1 VASLNS
7 APVSFL
13 ERFLVL
19 RGAVRELWLVFG
31 AKMLAFLAY
40 TVMNQTLVLWLS
52 SDLGYDDQHA
62 GYFVMAWS
70 AVMTLFT
77 VLVGSFTDAIG
88 LRKTFI
94 LGVCICI
101 VSRVIMTGTL
111 VKGIALGCGLLPL
124 AVGEALMGPVMV
136 AAIQRYTTTAQRSIS
151 FSIFYVMMNVGI
163 LLGNVVFDY
172 VRKDLGEHG
181 LFTVPL
187 VGAQLSTYRTLFLVS
202 TLLTLPNLL
211 LMYFLLRGGVEA
223 TDAGVVITPQHPK
236 YLGEHFLR
244 ALALMLRDAF
254 RDTVRI
260 FAGLWRQPG
269 FYKFLAF
276 LSLAALLRLVISHM
290 YYTYPKF
297 GIRELGP
304 GAPVG
309 RLWALNPF
317 TIIILV
323 PLVGAL
329 SQKISAYRMVVAG
342 SIVAA
347 SSVFIMAIPP
357 HLFQALADGPLGNL
371 IAHRWL
377 GVAGPVNPYYVS
389 IFLYVLAFSLGEALY
404 SPRLYEYAAA
414 IAPKGQEASYM
425 ALSYLPF
432 FLAKLFVGMFSGV
445 LLARYCPP
453 AGPRHSET
461 LWLIIA
467 LITALAPIGLI
478 SLRRFIQVHEAGR
491 E

>member
-1 VASLNS
+1 VNS

-13 ERFLVL
+13 GRFLVL

-172 VRKDLGEHG
+172 VRKGLGEHG
-181 LFTVPL
+181 FFTVPL

-236 YLGEHFLR
+236 YPGEHFLR
-244 ALALMLRDAF
+244 ALELMLRDTV

-357 HLFQALADGPLGNL
+357 HFFQALADGPLGDL

-377 GVAGPVNPYYVS
+377 GVEGAVNPYYVS

-445 LLARYCPP
+445 LLARYCP
-453 AGPRHSET
+453 ASGPRHSAT

-467 LITALAPIGLI
+467 LITVLAPIGLI

-491 E
+491 D